1 MTFLQIDTR
10 MRRVDVTE
18 DGKTVF
24 NSQDSFFRIPVTGL
38 RACVLD
44 ERNGFLSIKT
54 QHETLNLHSTG
65 WKREDLLDAF
75 VAATEALMSHY
86 ADRPDLDEKVIV
98 TEAGGIT
105 TLVNLYC
112 NEEK

>member
-1 MTFLQIDTR
+1 MTFLQIDTHT
-10 MRRVDVTE
+10 RRTDVTT
-18 DGKTVF
+18 DGKAVF
-24 NSQDSFFRIPVTGL
+24 SSQEGFFRIPVTEL

-44 ERNGFLSIKT
+44 ERNGFLSLKT

-65 WKREDLLDAF
+65 WRWEDLLDAF

-86 ADRPDLDEKVIV
+86 TDRPDLDEKVTV
-98 TEAGGIT
+98 TETGGIT

-112 NEEK
+112 NE